1 MAIRTATGNLSQ
13 AIVKELSMYTKE
25 VQEDIDAAAERIT
38 KEAAE
43 QVKANSPKRTKKY
56 SKGWRVKKVSTG
68 NADSFSW
75 IVHNANRYQLTHLLE
90 RDYALRNGGRSTPKP
105 HIAPA
110 EDEAIQAFVQA
121 VEGAIRR

>member
-13 AIVKELSMYTKE
+13 AIVKELSLYTEE
-25 VQEDIDAAAERIT
+25 VQQDINTAAERIT

-56 SKGWRVKKVSTG
+56 SKDWRVKKVSNG
-68 NADSFSW
+68 GENSFSW
-75 IVHNANRYQLTHLLE
+75 IVHNATRYQLTHLLE
-90 RDYALRNGGRSTPKP
+90 RDHALRNGGRSSSQP

-110 EDEAIQAFVQA
+110 EEEAVRKFIEA